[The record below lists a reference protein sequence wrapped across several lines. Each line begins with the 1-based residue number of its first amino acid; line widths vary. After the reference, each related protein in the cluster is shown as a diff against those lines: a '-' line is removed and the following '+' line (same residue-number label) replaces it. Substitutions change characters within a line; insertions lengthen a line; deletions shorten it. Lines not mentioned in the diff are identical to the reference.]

1 MQINRLFEIVYI
13 MLDRRHITAKELARQ
28 FGVSIRTIYRD
39 IDILSSAGIPLYT
52 VQGTGG
58 GIYMDEHFKFRNS
71 LLTDEERNQILIA
84 LQSIMTTEEL
94 ETSRLLSKL
103 SGLFQIRHTDWIEID
118 FSRWGSRRRDKEY
131 FRLLKNAVFGCRA
144 VKLNYISSY
153 GSITD
158 RYVFPVKLVYKSR
171 AWYIQAY
178 DKDREAYRTFR
189 ISRILDLETT
199 SDSFERKGLPE
210 PPEIEQSDSSPG
222 TLVHVKLRCSPHL
235 GYRLYDEFDPAAI
248 SQDKDGSFLAAAS
261 LPEDPWL
268 YGYLLSFGS
277 GLEVLEPLSV
287 KEMLLKEAGKIQS
300 SYDKKVKK

>member
-28 FGVSIRTIYRD
+28 FGVSVRTIYRD
-39 IDILSSAGIPLYT
+39 IDVLSSAGIPLYT
-52 VQGTGG
+52 VQGSRG

-84 LQSIMTTEEL
+84 LQSVMTTEEL

-131 FRLLKNAVFGCRA
+131 FRLLKNAVLGCSA
-144 VKLNYISSY
+144 VKMNYISSY

-158 RYVFPVKLVYKSR
+158 RYIFPVKLVYKSR
-171 AWYIQAY
+171 AWYVQAY
-178 DKDREAYRTFR
+178 DKGREAYRTFR
-189 ISRILDLETT
+189 ISRIMDLEMS
-199 SDSFERKGLPE
+199 SDTFEKGDLPAL
-210 PPEIEQSDSSPG
+210 PEIEQSDSSPV

-235 GYRLYDEFDPAAI
+235 GYRLYDEFDPAAVA
-248 SQDKDGSFLAAAS
+248 QDEDGSFLVTVS
-261 LPEDPWL
+261 LPEDTWL

-287 KEMLLKEAGKIQS
+287 KQMLVKEAGKIQS
-300 SYDKKVKK
+300 TYEKEVKK